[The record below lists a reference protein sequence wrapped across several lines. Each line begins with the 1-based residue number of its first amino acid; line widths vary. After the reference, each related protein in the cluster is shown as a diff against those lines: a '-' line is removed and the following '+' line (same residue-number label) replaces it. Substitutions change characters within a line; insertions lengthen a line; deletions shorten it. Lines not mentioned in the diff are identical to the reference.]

1 MRARNP
7 SQVTFGPFRLD
18 RPNHRLHR
26 GVTIVPLRPKA
37 FAVLDYLVAQA
48 GRLVTKDQLLAAVWA
63 DTAVTDTV
71 LKVCVREIRDA
82 LGDDPDAPRFVET
95 AHRLGYR
102 FISQT
107 SQTNLPVRL
116 SGLVGRQREI
126 TEIVDSLEASRL
138 VTLAGAGGSGKSRL
152 ALEVAG
158 SVEAKFEDGVWWVD
172 LTPLSDESF
181 VPQAVASALGVREQP
196 GQSLTRTLVRFLA
209 TKEVLLVVDNCEHVV
224 GASAILLQDLL
235 QAAPRTRVLAT
246 SREPLRIDGERISLV
261 PPLSFPDSEDALSPD
276 QALEYEAIRLL
287 VERAEAALPS
297 FVLSP
302 GNCGSAVA
310 ICRRLDG
317 IPLAIELA
325 AARIRVLSLEQ
336 IAARLHDCFR
346 VLGAGHRTEVARH
359 QTLRAAIDWS
369 FDLLTDAERQMLRR
383 LSVFVGSFTVEAA
396 EHIVAGFETNSGDVF
411 DIISHLIDKSL
422 VFVTEQDGPYVRYRL
437 LETVRQYAHEKFLA
451 DEDESRVSARHA
463 QYYAGLAEAFEPGIN
478 TRDRQTCLAQLERE
492 HPNLRAAIERASRA
506 GEHDDA
512 SRLATALFWFWF
524 HRGHWHEGRTF
535 LASAVHHAA
544 SPTRSRARA
553 LMGEGVLAWTEGDLR
568 TAGLRLEECATI
580 ARMIDERP
588 TAAHALHFLAMVRL
602 AEGDP
607 SAGRPLGEQAVD
619 LARTTA
625 DTFCLTIAL
634 ASYGVV
640 LLALEEYDNARA
652 ALEESASRGREAG
665 DAWVIALPL
674 RNLAVIAHRQGDYG
688 AARRLLEE
696 SLHGLRG
703 LGEKWFL
710 SRSIETL
717 AEVMAS
723 AGEHERAAR
732 LFGAAETLRDAVGAS
747 VLAFYRADY
756 DRAIDSV
763 RSALGRL
770 AFESCWIEGRRL
782 APEEAVA
789 YALRESSF
797 P

>member
-1 MRARNP
+1 MRAKDP

-18 RPNHRLHR
+18 RPNRRLHR
-26 GVTIVPLRPKA
+26 GVSVIPLRPKA
-37 FAVLDYLVAQA
+37 FAVLDYLVARA
-48 GRLVTKDQLLAAVWA
+48 GRLVTKDQLLAAVWPN
-63 DTAVTDTV
+63 TAVTDTV

-82 LGDDPDAPRFVET
+82 LGDDPDAPHFVET

-102 FISQT
+102 FISQI
-107 SQTNLPVRL
+107 SQTNLPARL
-116 SGLVGRQREI
+116 SSLVGRQREI
-126 TEIVDSLEASRL
+126 TEIAHALEASRL
-138 VTLAGAGGSGKSRL
+138 LTLVGAGGSGKSRL

-158 SVEAKFEDGVWWVD
+158 SVEEKFEDGVWWVD

-196 GQSLTRTLVRFLA
+196 GQRLTQTLVRFLA
-209 TKEVLLVVDNCEHVV
+209 TREVLLVVDNCEHVI
-224 GASAILLQDLL
+224 GASANLLQDLL

-246 SREPLRIDGERISLV
+246 SREPLRIDGERIWLV
-261 PPLSFPDSEDALSPD
+261 PPLSLPESQDALPPD
-276 QALEYEAIRLL
+276 RALEYEAVRLL
-287 VERAEAALPS
+287 AERAEAALPS

-302 GNCGSAVA
+302 GNCQSAVE

-325 AARIRVLSLEQ
+325 AARVRVLSLEQ

-346 VLGAGHRTEVARH
+346 VLGAGHRTEVPRH

-369 FDLLTDAERQMLRR
+369 YDLLTEAERRMLRR
-383 LSVFVGSFTVEAA
+383 LSVFVDSFTVEAA
-396 EHIVAGFETNSGDVF
+396 EHLVAGFETNRADVF
-411 DIISHLIDKSL
+411 DIMSHLIDKSL
-422 VFVTEQDGPYVRYRL
+422 VFVTEQEGPDVRYRL
-437 LETVRQYAHEKFLA
+437 LETVRQYAHEKLLV
-451 DEDESRVSARHA
+451 DEDASSVSARHTR
-463 QYYAGLAEAFEPGIN
+463 YYLRLAEECEPRIN
-478 TRDRQTCLAQLERE
+478 TRDRQTCLALLERE
-492 HPNLRAAIERASRA
+492 HSNMRMATERASRA

-524 HRGHWHEGRTF
+524 HRGHWREGRTF
-535 LASAVHHAA
+535 LGSAVHDAA
-544 SPTRSRARA
+544 GPTRSRARA
-553 LMGEGVLAWTEGDLR
+553 LLGDGVLAWTEGDLA
-568 TAGLRLEECATI
+568 TAGPRLEECATI
-580 ARMIDERP
+580 GRMIQELP

-602 AEGDP
+602 AEGHP
-607 SAGRPLGEQAVD
+607 SAGRPLGEQAVG

-625 DTFCLTIAL
+625 DAFCLTIAL

-652 ALEESASRGREAG
+652 TLEESAARGRETG
-665 DAWVIALPL
+665 DAWAVALPL
-674 RNLAVIAHRQGDYG
+674 RNLAIIAHRQRDYRT
-688 AARRLLEE
+688 ARRLLEE

-723 AGEHERAAR
+723 AGEHERAAH
-732 LFGAAETLRDAVGAS
+732 LFGAAETLREAVGAS

-756 DRAIDSV
+756 DRAIDTV
-763 RSALGRL
+763 RAALGHQ
-770 AFESCWIEGRRL
+770 AFESCWIEGRTL

-789 YALRESSF
+789 YALGES
-797 P
+797 